1 MMPLYRFPRW
11 TNTIRPIVAGL
22 LLGGPVYVIGLL
34 YYGFWP
40 TTLAVGYR
48 PEQPVPYSH
57 KLHAGDL
64 GIDCRYCH
72 NTVEVSRQAS
82 LPPTETC
89 MNCHQGIFTTS
100 TKLQPVFQSFATG
113 MPVPWV
119 RVHDLPDFVYFDHSR
134 HVQSGVGCVS
144 CHGRVDKMDV
154 VTQDQPLHMAWCL
167 ACHRNPEPHLRP
179 KNLVTQLD
187 WQPTEEPAIL
197 GARLRKEYDV
207 NPSTDCSTCHR

>member
-1 MMPLYRFPRW
+1 MPLYRFPRW